1 MTALFFTK
9 ARLPARWLRAL
20 ACLGA
25 VLLTACA
32 KRTDLP
38 KPGQPWTNPDGL
50 RFVPVEGTSVL
61 FAVTETPA
69 SLFERFVAEANL
81 AWIAPDGEHGAGYP
95 AGNVTWDNA
104 VAFCQWLTQRDR
116 TARLLGPQQQYRL
129 PTDAEWSL
137 AAGLGVESPGT
148 PAEKSQNESA
158 RYVWAGAWPPPKGAG
173 NFAGEEAEVDKT
185 EPDLFV
191 AGYDDG
197 FPRIAPVEK
206 FTPNRFGLH
215 DLAGNVMEWC
225 DDWFDA
231 SHRGRVARGG
241 SFLSGDARTL
251 AATHR
256 AEVPPRAG
264 LDVVG
269 FRSVLDLGRSP

>member
-1 MTALFFTK
+1 LVCAGL
-9 ARLPARWLRAL
+9 L
-20 ACLGA
+20 A
-25 VLLTACA
+25 ACA
-32 KRTDLP
+32 KRSGLP
-38 KPGQPWTNPDGL
+38 QPGQPWTNPLGL
-50 RFVPVEGTSVL
+50 SFVPVEGTPVL

-69 SLFERFVAEANL
+69 GIFEQFVAETKL

-116 TARLLGPQQQYRL
+116 TARLLGPRQQYRL

-137 AAGLGVESPGT
+137 AADLGDEGPGT
-148 PAEKSQNESA
+148 PAEKSRSENA
-158 RYVWAGAWPPPKGAG
+158 RYVWAGPWPPPRGAG

-197 FPRIAPVEK
+197 FPRIAPVGK

-251 AATHR
+251 SATHR

-269 FRSVLDLGRSP
+269 FRCVLAL